1 MLVDDVMDWFLLPLA
16 GGVFST
22 KSSLELEPPPFR
34 FFFEVAL
41 VDF

>member
-1 MLVDDVMDWFLLPLA
+1 MLADDVVDWFLLLLA

-22 KSSLELEPPPFR
+22 KSSLEFEPPPFR
-34 FFFEVAL
+34 VFFEVAL